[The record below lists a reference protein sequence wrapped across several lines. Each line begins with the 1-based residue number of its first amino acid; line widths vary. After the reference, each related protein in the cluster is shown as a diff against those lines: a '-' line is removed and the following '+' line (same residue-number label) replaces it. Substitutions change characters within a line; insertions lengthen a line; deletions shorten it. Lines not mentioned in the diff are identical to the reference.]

1 MIRRPP
7 RSTLF
12 PYTTL
17 FRSLAVLSVVASFC
31 AVAALFRPPV
41 QIYVAVAALVGGC
54 ILAVSAYRIW
64 QLSEGG
70 EAVAELL
77 GARYV
82 DPWKCSPAERR
93 LLNVVEEMAIASGLS
108 VPPVYLLE
116 RETAINALVAGHTP
130 HQAVI
135 IVTRGAFPP
144 PSPPAL
150 QGLLGHA

>member
-31 AVAALFRPPV
+31 AVAALFRPPM

-82 DPWKCSPAERR
+82 DPWKCSPARSEERR
-93 LLNVVEEMAIASGLS
+93 VGEEW
-108 VPPVYLLE
+108 
-116 RETAINALVAGHTP
+116 R
-130 HQAVI
+130 
-135 IVTRGAFPP
+135 TRGAPV
-144 PSPPAL
+144 
-150 QGLLGHA
+150 